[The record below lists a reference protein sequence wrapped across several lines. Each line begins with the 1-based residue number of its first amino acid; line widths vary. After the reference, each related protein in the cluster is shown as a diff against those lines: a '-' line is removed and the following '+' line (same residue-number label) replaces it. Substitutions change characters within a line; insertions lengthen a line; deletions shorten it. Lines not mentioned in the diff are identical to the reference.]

1 MESCC
6 PRERFTLRVELS
18 YMSMRRI
25 VVSNSN
31 DESKSCV
38 VAPYSNSTKSLIT
51 FVVRGRDFSFDFPLL
66 FPPRASSFD
75 PFPVS
80 PFRGNLAL
88 HFAFALFFAPSFA
101 FSLALAFVLR
111 FAFAPFLLPLPFSS
125 DVVFSLPL
133 PSATP
138 GDSSV
143 FDMSNLFFLCLRGVY
158 LVVLMT
164 SWAFTL
170 FPEDVTF
177 FFFAHMENAILQE
190 VFRADVLSTPLW
202 IFLIRAPILR
212 LSHVLS
218 TIFCTALSYDF
229 LWRSS
234 DKHWTDSR
242 VYPFSAVCRR

>member
-6 PRERFTLRVELS
+6 PRGRFTLRLEWS

-51 FVVRGRDFSFDFPLL
+51 FVVRGRDFSFDFSL
-66 FPPRASSFD
+66 FLPPRASSFD
-75 PFPVS
+75 PFPMS
-80 PFRGNLAL
+80 PTAGTWFFTLL
-88 HFAFALFFAPSFA
+88 LILPLLFLLLLPSF
-101 FSLALAFVLR
+101 FDL
-111 FAFAPFLLPLPFSS
+111 LLPPF
-125 DVVFSLPL
+125 FCLC
-133 PSATP
+133 PSARTSCFP
-138 GDSSV
+138 CLSRWQPQGIRR
-143 FDMSNLFFLCLRGVY
+143 FLTCRIFFFLCLRGVY
-158 LVVLMT
+158 LVALMT

-177 FFFAHMENAILQE
+177 FFLAHMEKAILQE
-190 VFRADVLSTPLW
+190 VFRADVLSTPPW

-218 TIFCTALSYDF
+218 TIFCTALS
-229 LWRSS
+229 
-234 DKHWTDSR
+234 
-242 VYPFSAVCRR
+242 